1 MFSTN
6 GIANAVSAAGPTNF
20 LGGISAY
27 NPYGGLEASAIFT
40 LQSDGSVVGSIGST
54 EFETTLSNSL
64 SGDTWYS
71 PITTGIGSSYW
82 AQATIVYGPTPN
94 GTPVGSWESLASDLT
109 WSITLSGTNVSSS
122 TVLSVQIS
130 SSPTG
135 TPVVATG
142 QASLAVSVGSFSIP

>member
-1 MFSTN
+1 MFAAN
-6 GIANAVSAAGPTNF
+6 GIQHQSSGGPTNF
-20 LGGISAY
+20 LGSISTY

-40 LQSDGSVVGSIGST
+40 LQSNGSVVGSIGAT
-54 EFETTLSNSL
+54 EFETALSNSL

-71 PITTGIGSSYW
+71 PVTTGVGSSFW
-82 AQATIVYGPTPN
+82 AQATIVAGPTPD

-109 WSITLSGTNVSSS
+109 WSRTLSGTNVSSS

-142 QASLAVSVGSFSIP
+142 QASLSVSVGSANPP